1 MNELLRVENL
11 SKAFPGV
18 QALDHVSLDVRPGEV
33 VGLIGENGAGKSTL
47 IKILAG
53 VHHPDSGRIFFDGR
67 EAVISDPQTSQDVG
81 IGVIFQELNLLPN
94 LSVAENIFIGREI
107 RTFGLFLDRQET
119 ERRGVELM
127 RRAGL
132 SCDPWMAVEAL
143 SLSHR
148 QMVEVAKALSVD
160 ARLIIMDEPTSALTE
175 QEVETLFTIVESLKK
190 RNVAVIFVSHK
201 LDEVFRICDRL
212 HVLRDGKNAG
222 TVARDEATHDKVIR
236 MMVGRDIGS
245 LFVEKNAEIGRPLL
259 EVRNLSSPNGV
270 ADVSF
275 SVRRGEI
282 LGFAGLVG
290 SGRTEVMRALFG
302 IDPKSKGEILVDGVP
317 VDIHIPSDA
326 IRCGIGFVPEDR
338 QLQGLI
344 LEMTVRQN
352 ITLPGLQFVS
362 SRGLLQYKKERDVT
376 RLFIDRLR
384 IRTPH
389 QEQTVLNLSGGNQ
402 QKVVVAKW
410 LAINPRILILDEPT
424 RGIDVGTKKEI
435 HRLMSELAQ
444 RGVAIV
450 MISSELPEVLAM
462 SDRIVVMHEGRKRGE
477 LSRDEASQERI
488 METALRGDEKEGIH
502 ASE

>member
-1 MNELLRVENL
+1 MDALLRVEKV

-18 QALDHVSLDVRPGEV
+18 QALDNVSLDVRSGEV

-53 VHHPDSGRIFFDGR
+53 VHRPDSGKIYFAGQ
-67 EAVISDPQTSQDVG
+67 EVTIPDPQASQEVG
-81 IGVIFQELNLLPN
+81 ISVIFQELNLLPN
-94 LSVAENIFIGREI
+94 LSVAENIFVGREL
-107 RTFGLFLDRQET
+107 RRFGLFLDRKET
-119 ERRGVELM
+119 ERRSLELM

-132 SCDPWMAVEAL
+132 SCDPWIDVEAL
-143 SLSHR
+143 SLSRR
-148 QMVEVAKALSVD
+148 QMVEVAKALSID

-175 QEVETLFTIVESLKK
+175 QEVDTLFTIVQRLKE

-212 HVLRDGKNAG
+212 HVLRDGKDVG
-222 TVARDEATHDKVIR
+222 TTTQEEASHDKIIR

-245 LFVEKNAEIGRPLL
+245 LFVKEDAEIGPPVL

-270 ADVSF
+270 TDVSF
-275 SVRRGEI
+275 SVHRGEI

-290 SGRTEVMRALFG
+290 SGRTEVMRAVFG
-302 IDPKSKGEILVDGVP
+302 IDPHTSGEILVDGDA
-317 VDIHIPSDA
+317 VDIRIPSDA
-326 IRCGIGFVPEDR
+326 IRHGIGFVPEDR
-338 QLQGLI
+338 QLHGLI
-344 LEMTVRQN
+344 LGMTVRQN

-362 SRGLLQYKKERDVT
+362 SRGFIQHNKEREVT
-376 RLFIDRLR
+376 STFIDRLR

-402 QKVVVAKW
+402 QKVVVSKW

-424 RGIDVGTKKEI
+424 RGIDVGAKKEI
-435 HRLMSELAQ
+435 HRLMTELAK
-444 RGVAIV
+444 RGVAII

-477 LSRDEASQERI
+477 LSRNEASQERI
-488 METALRGDEKEGIH
+488 METALRGSVKEETHGNW
-502 ASE
+502 